1 MNPMINLNCW
11 FPFYQFEFQKR
22 YKVTQMDKKDMPLFG
37 KNNSYFESIVSPRQL
52 YIVAIYC
59 FIWNTK

>member
-1 MNPMINLNCW
+1 
-11 FPFYQFEFQKR
+11 
-22 YKVTQMDKKDMPLFG
+22 MPLFG

-59 FIWNTK
+59 FI